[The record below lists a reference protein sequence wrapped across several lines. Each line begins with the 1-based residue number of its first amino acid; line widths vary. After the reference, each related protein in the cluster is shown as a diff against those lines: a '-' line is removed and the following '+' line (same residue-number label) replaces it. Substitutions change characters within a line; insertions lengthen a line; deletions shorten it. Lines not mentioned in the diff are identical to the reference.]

1 MENLLSTSQLSKE
14 MVLELLQLADQYY
27 ELAKGKGYS
36 NELEGKIMAA
46 LFYEP
51 STRTRLSTETAMLRL
66 GGRVITAVGEEYSS
80 LRKGETLGDTARVIS
95 NYADVVAIRHS
106 KPGSAKEFA
115 EGASVPVINCGDG
128 PADHPTQALLEAYEL
143 YRNFGKLD
151 GLTIAYIGD
160 LKNSRTSNALLK
172 LLSNFGGK
180 AKLLSPPS
188 LKLVED
194 SKYEGIEYE
203 ECESIEQALEGV
215 DAIYSSRVRVEYFE
229 DQSEYEKLKDY
240 FVLTR
245 DLLES
250 NCPEALLLHALPRI
264 DEIPEEVDDWKG
276 ARYFKALP
284 GGVAVRM
291 ALLKKLLCT

>member
-1 MENLLSTSQLSKE
+1 MELMESADSYYD
-14 MVLELLQLADQYY
+14 LANC
-27 ELAKGKGYS
+27 KGSS
-36 NELEGKIMAA
+36 NELEGKILAA

-80 LRKGETLGDTARVIS
+80 LRKGESLKDTAKVIS
-95 NYADVVAIRHS
+95 NYADVVAIRH
-106 KPGSAKEFA
+106 KQAGSAKEFA

-128 PADHPTQALLEAYEL
+128 PADHPTQALLEAYQL
-143 YRNFGKLD
+143 YRTFGKLD

-188 LKLVED
+188 LKLVEE
-194 SKYEGIEYE
+194 SKYEGIEYQ
-203 ECESIEQALEGV
+203 ECETIEEALSGV
-215 DAIYSSRVRVEYFE
+215 DAIYSSRVRVEYFD
-229 DQSEYEKLKDY
+229 DQSEYERLKAY

-245 DLLES
+245 ELLET
-250 NCPEALLLHALPRI
+250 NCPDAALLHALPRI

-276 ARYFKALP
+276 AKYFEALA

-291 ALLKKLLCT
+291 ALLKKLLCS